1 MKLSVETK
9 NSLRMGEDAVQAE
22 RSSMISTHENQELVV
37 PSPSPTQSS
46 PTHSLSQLGT
56 GAIYAYSGEPSSPGA
71 LAGGTT
77 GTLPGDGT
85 SPTGQVN
92 AITVLTLLDKLVNML
107 DTVQENQ
114 HKMELR
120 QVEMEGAVRGIQNDM
135 TKLSKSHTSTSNTVS
150 KLLEKSRKVSV
161 HMKEVKDKMDKQAVQ
176 VKKLEV
182 NHATLIKRNNF
193 KVLIF
198 QEENEIPSSVFVKEP
213 APLPELEEETPA
225 IDTNRSQE
233 EGLQTIA
240 LSSDEEQG
248 PEEDEDD
255 ILRVLDLEAETRV
268 EKSRAEKIKRSSLK
282 KVDSLKKA
290 FSRQNFEKKMNK
302 IVSQEKRDKIK
313 KSLTPNH
320 QKSPSAKSTSFKV
333 SPLTFNIKKNR
344 SGDEELETD
353 DSAQPESSPSAVASI
368 ELAPIESPTE
378 DLSFKEVH
386 SHLAPGQEEVKA
398 AVEAMEKD
406 EVPSIL
412 NGTTEVELSI
422 TEDVSEEYAL
432 SATLPQD
439 ASKIVVSRSALQEE
453 DEEEGEEEKGKERV
467 QSEDSPLAEAAG
479 QAEGVAVGQAS

>member
-1 MKLSVETK
+1 
-9 NSLRMGEDAVQAE
+9 MGEDAVQAE
-22 RSSMISTHENQELVV
+22 RSSMASTHENQELVV

-46 PTHSLSQLGT
+46 PSHSLSQLGT
-56 GAIYAYSGEPSSPGA
+56 IATNAPSGEPSSPGP

-77 GTLPGDGT
+77 GTLPRDGV

-107 DTVQENQ
+107 DSVQENQ
-114 HKMELR
+114 HKMEMR
-120 QVEMEGAVRGIQNDM
+120 QVEIEGAVRGIQNDM

-161 HMKEVKDKMDKQAVQ
+161 HMKEVKDKMDKQAFQ
-176 VKKLEV
+176 VKKLEA
-182 NHATLIKRNNF
+182 NHAQLIKRNNF

-213 APLPELEEETPA
+213 TPLPELEEETPA
-225 IDTNRSQE
+225 IDANRSQE

-248 PEEDEDD
+248 PEEDEDE
-255 ILRVLDLEAETRV
+255 ILAVLDLESESRV
-268 EKSRAEKIKRSSLK
+268 EKSRAEKIKSSSLK

-290 FSRQNFEKKMNK
+290 FSRQNIEKKMNKISTK
-302 IVSQEKRDKIK
+302 IVSQEKREKIK

-320 QKSPSAKSTSFKV
+320 QKNPSAKSSSFKV

-344 SGDEELETD
+344 SGDTNPEAEA
-353 DSAQPESSPSAVASI
+353 SAQSESAIASI

-378 DLSFKEVH
+378 DLSFREVH
-386 SHLAPGQEEVKA
+386 SQLAPAQEEVKA
-398 AVEAMEKD
+398 AMEAMEKD
-406 EVPSIL
+406 EVPNIL
-412 NGTTEVELSI
+412 NGTAEIELSI

-439 ASKIVVSRSALQEE
+439 ASQIEVSHNALQGE
-453 DEEEGEEEKGKERV
+453 DEEEVEEEKGKK
-467 QSEDSPLAEAAG
+467 SEDSPLAEAAAAG

>member
-1 MKLSVETK
+1 
-9 NSLRMGEDAVQAE
+9 MGEDAVQAE
-22 RSSMISTHENQELVV
+22 RSSMASTHENQELVV

-56 GAIYAYSGEPSSPGA
+56 GATNASSGEPSSPGA
-71 LAGGTT
+71 LAGGIT
-77 GTLPGDGT
+77 GILPRDGS

-114 HKMELR
+114 HKMEMR

-176 VKKLEV
+176 VKKLEA
-182 NHATLIKRNNF
+182 NHAHLIKRNNF

-213 APLPELEEETPA
+213 APLPEVEEETPA
-225 IDTNRSQE
+225 IDANRSQE
-233 EGLQTIA
+233 EGLHTIA

-248 PEEDEDD
+248 PEEEDDD
-255 ILRVLDLEAETRV
+255 ILRVLDLEDETRV

-290 FSRQNFEKKMNK
+290 FSRQNIEKKMNK
-302 IVSQEKRDKIK
+302 ISTKIVSQEQREKIK

-320 QKSPSAKSTSFKV
+320 QKNPSAKSSSFKV

-344 SGDEELETD
+344 SGDGEPEAEA
-353 DSAQPESSPSAVASI
+353 SAQSESSPSAVASI

-386 SHLAPGQEEVKA
+386 SQLAPGQEEVKA

-412 NGTTEVELSI
+412 NGTAEVELSI
-422 TEDVSEEYAL
+422 TEDVSEEYAF

-439 ASKIVVSRSALQEE
+439 ASQIEVSHKALQED
-453 DEEEGEEEKGKERV
+453 DEEEEKERV
-467 QSEDSPLAEAAG
+467 EREDSPLAEAAG

>member
-1 MKLSVETK
+1 
-9 NSLRMGEDAVQAE
+9 MGEDAVQAE
-22 RSSMISTHENQELVV
+22 RSSMASTHENQELVV

-56 GAIYAYSGEPSSPGA
+56 FATIAPSGEPSSTGP

-77 GTLPGDGT
+77 GTLPRDGA

-107 DTVQENQ
+107 DSVQENQ
-114 HKMELR
+114 HKMEMR
-120 QVEMEGAVRGIQNDM
+120 QVEIEGAVRGIQSDM

-161 HMKEVKDKMDKQAVQ
+161 HMKEVKDKMDKQAFQ
-176 VKKLEV
+176 VKKLEA
-182 NHATLIKRNNF
+182 NHAQLIKRNNF

-213 APLPELEEETPA
+213 APLPEVEEETPA
-225 IDTNRSQE
+225 IDANRSQE

-248 PEEDEDD
+248 PEEDEDE
-255 ILRVLDLEAETRV
+255 ILAILDLESESRV
-268 EKSRAEKIKRSSLK
+268 EKSRAEKIKSSSLK

-290 FSRQNFEKKMNK
+290 FSRQNIEKKMNKISTK
-302 IVSQEKRDKIK
+302 IVSQEKREKIK

-320 QKSPSAKSTSFKV
+320 QKNPSAKSSSFKV

-344 SGDEELETD
+344 SGDAD
-353 DSAQPESSPSAVASI
+353 PEAEASTQSESAVASI

-378 DLSFKEVH
+378 DLSFREVH
-386 SHLAPGQEEVKA
+386 SQLAPAQEELKA

-406 EVPSIL
+406 EVPNIL
-412 NGTTEVELSI
+412 NGTAEVELSI

-432 SATLPQD
+432 SVTLPQD
-439 ASKIVVSRSALQEE
+439 ASQIEVSHNALQGE
-453 DEEEGEEEKGKERV
+453 DEEEEKGKE
-467 QSEDSPLAEAAG
+467 SEDSPLAEAAAAG

>member
-1 MKLSVETK
+1 
-9 NSLRMGEDAVQAE
+9 MGEDAVQAE
-22 RSSMISTHENQELVV
+22 RSSMASTHENQELVV

-46 PTHSLSQLGT
+46 PTHSLSHLGT
-56 GAIYAYSGEPSSPGA
+56 VATNAPSGEPSSPGP

-77 GTLPGDGT
+77 GTLPRDGA
-85 SPTGQVN
+85 SPTSQVN

-114 HKMELR
+114 HKMETR
-120 QVEMEGAVRGIQNDM
+120 QVEIEGAVRGIQNDM

-176 VKKLEV
+176 VKKLEA
-182 NHATLIKRNNF
+182 NHAQLIKRDNF

-213 APLPELEEETPA
+213 APLLEVEENA
-225 IDTNRSQE
+225 NRSQE
-233 EGLQTIA
+233 EGLQTIT

-248 PEEDEDD
+248 PEEDEDE
-255 ILRVLDLEAETRV
+255 ILAILDLESESRV
-268 EKSRAEKIKRSSLK
+268 EKSRAEKIKSSSLK

-290 FSRQNFEKKMNK
+290 FSRQNIEKKMNK
-302 IVSQEKRDKIK
+302 FSTKIVSPEQREKIK

-320 QKSPSAKSTSFKV
+320 QKNPSAKSSSFKV

-344 SGDEELETD
+344 SGDADPEAEA
-353 DSAQPESSPSAVASI
+353 SAQSESPVASI

-378 DLSFKEVH
+378 DLSFREVH
-386 SHLAPGQEEVKA
+386 SQLAPAQEETVKA
-398 AVEAMEKD
+398 AVEAMEKE
-406 EVPSIL
+406 EVPNIL
-412 NGTTEVELSI
+412 NGTAEVELSI

-432 SATLPQD
+432 SVTLPQD
-439 ASKIVVSRSALQEE
+439 ASKKEVSHNALQGD
-453 DEEEGEEEKGKERV
+453 DEEEGEQEEGKE
-467 QSEDSPLAEAAG
+467 SEDSPLAAAAG

>member
-1 MKLSVETK
+1 
-9 NSLRMGEDAVQAE
+9 MGEDAVQAE

-198 QEENEIPSSVFVKEP
+198 QVN
-213 APLPELEEETPA
+213 
-225 IDTNRSQE
+225 
-233 EGLQTIA
+233 
-240 LSSDEEQG
+240 
-248 PEEDEDD
+248 
-255 ILRVLDLEAETRV
+255 
-268 EKSRAEKIKRSSLK
+268 
-282 KVDSLKKA
+282 
-290 FSRQNFEKKMNK
+290 
-302 IVSQEKRDKIK
+302 
-313 KSLTPNH
+313 
-320 QKSPSAKSTSFKV
+320 
-333 SPLTFNIKKNR
+333 
-344 SGDEELETD
+344 
-353 DSAQPESSPSAVASI
+353 
-368 ELAPIESPTE
+368 
-378 DLSFKEVH
+378 
-386 SHLAPGQEEVKA
+386 
-398 AVEAMEKD
+398 
-406 EVPSIL
+406 
-412 NGTTEVELSI
+412 
-422 TEDVSEEYAL
+422 
-432 SATLPQD
+432 
-439 ASKIVVSRSALQEE
+439 
-453 DEEEGEEEKGKERV
+453 V
-467 QSEDSPLAEAAG
+467 QCG
-479 QAEGVAVGQAS
+479 CVCVVGQLVVGYLICSGEDTE

>member
-1 MKLSVETK
+1 V
-9 NSLRMGEDAVQAE
+9 
-22 RSSMISTHENQELVV
+22 
-37 PSPSPTQSS
+37 
-46 PTHSLSQLGT
+46 
-56 GAIYAYSGEPSSPGA
+56 
-71 LAGGTT
+71 
-77 GTLPGDGT
+77 
-85 SPTGQVN
+85 
-92 AITVLTLLDKLVNML
+92 
-107 DTVQENQ
+107 
-114 HKMELR
+114 
-120 QVEMEGAVRGIQNDM
+120 
-135 TKLSKSHTSTSNTVS
+135 
-150 KLLEKSRKVSV
+150 
-161 HMKEVKDKMDKQAVQ
+161 
-176 VKKLEV
+176 
-182 NHATLIKRNNF
+182 
-193 KVLIF
+193 
-198 QEENEIPSSVFVKEP
+198 QEENEIPSSVFVNEP
-213 APLPELEEETPA
+213 APLPEVEEDTPA
-225 IDTNRSQE
+225 TDANRSQE

-290 FSRQNFEKKMNK
+290 FSRQNIEKKMNK

-320 QKSPSAKSTSFKV
+320 QKSPSAKNTSFKV

-344 SGDEELETD
+344 NGEGQPETE
-353 DSAQPESSPSAVASI
+353 DSAQPESSPSAIAPI

-412 NGTTEVELSI
+412 NGTTEVQLSI

-439 ASKIVVSRSALQEE
+439 ASKIVVSHSALQEE

>member
-1 MKLSVETK
+1 
-9 NSLRMGEDAVQAE
+9 MGEDAVQAE
-22 RSSMISTHENQELVV
+22 RSSMASTHENQELVV

-56 GAIYAYSGEPSSPGA
+56 IAANLPSGEPSSPGP
-71 LAGGTT
+71 LA
-77 GTLPGDGT
+77 GTLPRDGA

-114 HKMELR
+114 HKMEMR

-176 VKKLEV
+176 VKRLEA
-182 NHATLIKRNNF
+182 NHAQLIKRNNF

-213 APLPELEEETPA
+213 EPLPEVEEETPA
-225 IDTNRSQE
+225 IDANRSQE
-233 EGLQTIA
+233 EGLQTIT
-240 LSSDEEQG
+240 LSSDEEQV
-248 PEEDEDD
+248 PEDDEDE
-255 ILRVLDLEAETRV
+255 ILAALDLESESRV

-290 FSRQNFEKKMNK
+290 FSRQNIEKKMNK
-302 IVSQEKRDKIK
+302 ISTKIVSPEKREKIK

-320 QKSPSAKSTSFKV
+320 QKNPSAKSSSFKV

-344 SGDEELETD
+344 SGDAEPEAEG
-353 DSAQPESSPSAVASI
+353 SAQSESAVASI

-378 DLSFKEVH
+378 DLSFREVH
-386 SHLAPGQEEVKA
+386 SQLAPAQEEVKA
-398 AVEAMEKD
+398 AVEAMEK
-406 EVPSIL
+406 EEMPNIL
-412 NGTTEVELSI
+412 NGTAEVELSI
-422 TEDVSEEYAL
+422 TEDVSEEYVL

-439 ASKIVVSRSALQEE
+439 ASQIEVSHNALQGE
-453 DEEEGEEEKGKERV
+453 DEEEGEEEKARERG

>member
-1 MKLSVETK
+1 
-9 NSLRMGEDAVQAE
+9 MGEDAVQAE
-22 RSSMISTHENQELVV
+22 RSSMASTHENQELVV

-46 PTHSLSQLGT
+46 PTHSLSQLGNVAT
-56 GAIYAYSGEPSSPGA
+56 NAPSGEPSSPGP
-71 LAGGTT
+71 LSG
-77 GTLPGDGT
+77 GTLPRDGA

-114 HKMELR
+114 HKMEMR
-120 QVEMEGAVRGIQNDM
+120 QVDIEGAVRGIQNDM

-161 HMKEVKDKMDKQAVQ
+161 HMKEVKDKMDKQGVQ
-176 VKKLEV
+176 VKKLEA
-182 NHATLIKRNNF
+182 NHAQLIKRNNF

-213 APLPELEEETPA
+213 EPLPEVEEETPA
-225 IDTNRSQE
+225 IDANRSQE

-240 LSSDEEQG
+240 LSSDEEQA
-248 PEEDEDD
+248 PEDDEDE
-255 ILRVLDLEAETRV
+255 ILAALDLESESRV

-290 FSRQNFEKKMNK
+290 FSRQNIEKKMNK
-302 IVSQEKRDKIK
+302 FSTKIVSPEKREKIK

-320 QKSPSAKSTSFKV
+320 QKNPSAKSSSFKV

-344 SGDEELETD
+344 SGEAEPEAEG
-353 DSAQPESSPSAVASI
+353 SAQSESAIASI

-386 SHLAPGQEEVKA
+386 SQLAPAQEEVKA

-406 EVPSIL
+406 EVPNFL
-412 NGTTEVELSI
+412 NGTAEVELSI

-439 ASKIVVSRSALQEE
+439 SSKIEVSHNALQGE
-453 DEEEGEEEKGKERV
+453 DEEEEEEEKARESV

-479 QAEGVAVGQAS
+479 QAEGFAVGQAS

>member
-1 MKLSVETK
+1 
-9 NSLRMGEDAVQAE
+9 MGEDAVQAE
-22 RSSMISTHENQELVV
+22 RSSMVSSHENQELVV

-46 PTHSLSQLGT
+46 PTHS
-56 GAIYAYSGEPSSPGA
+56 GEPSSPGP
-71 LAGGTT
+71 LTGGTT
-77 GTLPGDGT
+77 GTLTRDGA

-114 HKMELR
+114 HKMEMR
-120 QVEMEGAVRGIQNDM
+120 QVEIEGAVTGIQNDM
-135 TKLSKSHTSTSNTVS
+135 TKLYKSHTSTSNTVS

-161 HMKEVKDKMDKQAVQ
+161 NMKEVKDKMDKQAIQ
-176 VKKLEV
+176 VKKLEA
-182 NHATLIKRNNF
+182 NHAQLIRRNNF

-213 APLPELEEETPA
+213 APLPEVEEETPT

-248 PEEDEDD
+248 PEEDDD
-255 ILRVLDLEAETRV
+255 EILAALDLESEITV

-290 FSRQNFEKKMNK
+290 FSRQNIEKKMNK
-302 IVSQEKRDKIK
+302 ISTKIVSPEKREKIK

-320 QKSPSAKSTSFKV
+320 QKNPSAKSSSFKV

-344 SGDEELETD
+344 SGDTEPEAEA
-353 DSAQPESSPSAVASI
+353 SAQSESAIASI

-386 SHLAPGQEEVKA
+386 TQLAPAQEEVKA
-398 AVEAMEKD
+398 AVEAMEKKD
-406 EVPSIL
+406 QLNIL
-412 NGTTEVELSI
+412 NGTAEVELSI
-422 TEDVSEEYAL
+422 TEISEEYAL

-439 ASKIVVSRSALQEE
+439 TFQIEVSHSALQGE
-453 DEEEGEEEKGKERV
+453 DEEEENGKERV
-467 QSEDSPLAEAAG
+467 QSEDSPLAEAAAAS
-479 QAEGVAVGQAS
+479 QAERIAVGQAS

>member
-1 MKLSVETK
+1 
-9 NSLRMGEDAVQAE
+9 MGEDAVQAE
-22 RSSMISTHENQELVV
+22 RSSMASTHENQELVV

-56 GAIYAYSGEPSSPGA
+56 IATNAPGGEPSSPGP
-71 LAGGTT
+71 LTG
-77 GTLPGDGT
+77 GTLPRDGA

-114 HKMELR
+114 HKMEMR
-120 QVEMEGAVRGIQNDM
+120 QVEIEGAVRGIQNDM

-176 VKKLEV
+176 VKKLEA
-182 NHATLIKRNNF
+182 NHAQLIKRNNF

-213 APLPELEEETPA
+213 APLPEVEEETLA
-225 IDTNRSQE
+225 IDANRSQE

-248 PEEDEDD
+248 PEEDEDE
-255 ILRVLDLEAETRV
+255 ILAVLDLESESRI

-290 FSRQNFEKKMNK
+290 FSRQNIEKKMNK
-302 IVSQEKRDKIK
+302 ISTKIVSPEKREKIK

-320 QKSPSAKSTSFKV
+320 QKNPSAKSSSFKV

-344 SGDEELETD
+344 SGDADPEAEA
-353 DSAQPESSPSAVASI
+353 SAQSESAVASI

-378 DLSFKEVH
+378 DLSFREVH
-386 SHLAPGQEEVKA
+386 SQLAPAQDEVKA
-398 AVEAMEKD
+398 AVEAMEK
-406 EVPSIL
+406 EQVPNIL
-412 NGTTEVELSI
+412 NGTAEVELSI

-439 ASKIVVSRSALQEE
+439 ASQIEVSHNTLHGE
-453 DEEEGEEEKGKERV
+453 DEEEREEEKGKE
-467 QSEDSPLAEAAG
+467 SEDSLLAEAAG
-479 QAEGVAVGQAS
+479 QAEGVAVGQAF

>member
-1 MKLSVETK
+1 
-9 NSLRMGEDAVQAE
+9 MGEDGVQAE
-22 RSSMISTHENQELVV
+22 RSSMVIAHENQELVV

-46 PTHSLSQLGT
+46 PTHSLSHLGT
-56 GAIYAYSGEPSSPGA
+56 VATNASSGEPSSPGP

-77 GTLPGDGT
+77 GTLHRDGA

-114 HKMELR
+114 HKMETR
-120 QVEMEGAVRGIQNDM
+120 QVEIEGAVRGIQNDM

-176 VKKLEV
+176 VKKLEA
-182 NHATLIKRNNF
+182 NHAQLIKRDNF

-213 APLPELEEETPA
+213 APLPEMEEETPA
-225 IDTNRSQE
+225 IDANRSQE

-248 PEEDEDD
+248 PEEDEDE
-255 ILRVLDLEAETRV
+255 ILAVLDHESESRIGKT
-268 EKSRAEKIKRSSLK
+268 RAEKIKSSSLK

-290 FSRQNFEKKMNK
+290 FSRQNIEKKMNK
-302 IVSQEKRDKIK
+302 FSTKIVSLEQRDKIK

-320 QKSPSAKSTSFKV
+320 QKNPSAKSSSFKV

-344 SGDEELETD
+344 SGDADPEAEA
-353 DSAQPESSPSAVASI
+353 SAQSESAVASI

-378 DLSFKEVH
+378 DLSFREVH
-386 SHLAPGQEEVKA
+386 SYLAPAQEEVKA
-398 AVEAMEKD
+398 TVEAMEKE
-406 EVPSIL
+406 EVPNIL
-412 NGTTEVELSI
+412 NGTAEVELSI

-439 ASKIVVSRSALQEE
+439 ASQIEESHNVLQGE
-453 DEEEGEEEKGKERV
+453 DEEKGEEKEGKE
-467 QSEDSPLAEAAG
+467 SEDSPLAEAAAAG
-479 QAEGVAVGQAS
+479 KA